1 MQDIAFSK
9 ILTRK
14 EVVLQIGRRVSTKV
28 NTAGRVPVRVY
39 YIYLSTFRFS
49 FINCSFFPLYVLLF
63 HHNYFGT
70 NLSPFLLTPSCTD
83 YANNVK
89 KRINFTCILPHHVQV
104 LSLHFQYYF
113 FVIPSSIIVVFII
126 TTSVSII

>member
-28 NTAGRVPVRVY
+28 NTAGRVPVRVH

-49 FINCSFFPLYVLLF
+49 FINYSFFPLYVLLF
-63 HHNYFGT
+63 HHNYFKRKQNET
-70 NLSPFLLTPSCTD
+70 DADQKAFPSFWHKH
-83 YANNVK
+83 AK
-89 KRINFTCILPHHVQV
+89 
-104 LSLHFQYYF
+104 
-113 FVIPSSIIVVFII
+113 
-126 TTSVSII
+126 